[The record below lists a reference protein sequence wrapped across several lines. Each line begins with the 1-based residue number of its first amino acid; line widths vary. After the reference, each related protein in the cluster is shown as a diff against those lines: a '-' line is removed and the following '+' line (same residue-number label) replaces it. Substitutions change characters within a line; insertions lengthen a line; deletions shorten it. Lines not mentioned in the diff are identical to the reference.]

1 MIRWFA
7 NNGIAANFLLVG
19 IFLAGLY
26 TAFNKIPLEV
36 QPAHEFNSIYI
47 GVQYRGGTARDVE
60 QSILIP
66 IETSLEGLNG
76 IERINSDARRGRG
89 RVWVDVEE
97 GVNLRELLEEIKS
110 RIDGITTFPSET
122 ELPEVRI
129 PDSSH
134 WHEVISLA
142 ITGDL
147 DDSELR
153 RVAQRVQDDLTEIDG
168 ISRVRLEGA
177 RDYEIAIEAD
187 QKKLNAFNLGF
198 RDITDAIRRS
208 SLDMPAGTIDST
220 SGTLT
225 VRTRGQAFTKSEF
238 ERIPLRSAN
247 GAEVML
253 GEVAKVRDG
262 LEERRVIAKFNGEPT
277 LLLEVMRT
285 GQENAIAVADK
296 VSEYVSTARS
306 RFPPGI
312 NLYTW
317 NDESIS
323 IRGRLSTLTS
333 SLVQGSLL
341 VFLLLSLFLR
351 PQLAFWVVLGI
362 PVCFAGGVLLMPVF
376 GITANVMSVF
386 GYIIVVGM
394 VVDDA
399 IITGENI
406 YSKLRTGM
414 DPLEAAVTGTQEVAV
429 PVTFGVLT
437 TVVAFLPLLYFEGH
451 WGDFAK
457 QIPPIVAP
465 VLLFSLVESKLI
477 LPSHL
482 KHLTMAYNPLNP
494 VMRLQNR
501 IADGLELFVA
511 RVYQPTLGFAVR
523 HRYAVISSFVAMA
536 LLMAG
541 YCKGGRTGFVS
552 LPTVDR
558 LEIGAYLDMPTD
570 TVLEKTD
577 AIVERMVAATE
588 QLKLDFIDPGTGES
602 LIRNVMSTSGGHWV
616 GSSYDKSEGSVRVAV
631 LPPSLRTAPGPKN
644 SVIAKRWTEIIGP
657 IPEAQ
662 SFRIRGERSG
672 SGRGRESDRE
682 EEPIEVELRGVGS
695 EKKVEIADAIANY
708 LESFEGISD
717 ARVYGSRGQDE
728 LEISLKPR
736 AAELGLTQQSLAQ
749 QIRQSFFG
757 EEAQRIQRG
766 RDDLRVMVRLPRKDR
781 ESLHTLDKMKIRTA
795 SGAEAPLATVADVQF
810 VRAAADI
817 RRIDGSEVIRILA
830 QPDDENVDI
839 VGITN
844 EANST
849 IQNLV
854 DGGENLS
861 FRYTGYIAE
870 NEESKRR
877 TVIGAIALMFAL
889 YALLAIPFKSLVQP
903 IFVLISVP
911 FGVVGAMLGHIIMG
925 VTPSYLSIFGMLAL
939 AGVVVNDSL
948 VLVDF
953 INRRVAQGLTLRQAV
968 LEAGGKRFRPIML
981 TSVTT
986 FAGLLPLLMDNSIQA
1001 QFLIPMAISLGFG
1014 IIFAT
1019 TITLYLVP
1027 CALLLSED
1035 LGKYFARFRTW
1046 YFHPF
1051 GASEKPRSI

>member
-7 NNGIAANFLLVG
+7 NNGIAANFLLAG

-36 QPAHEFNSIYI
+36 QPAREYDSIYI
-47 GVQYRGGTARDVE
+47 GVEYRGGTARDVV

-66 IETSLEGLNG
+66 IEAALEGLNG
-76 IERINSDARRGRG
+76 IERINSDGRRGRG
-89 RVWVDVEE
+89 RVWVDVQE
-97 GVNLRELLEEIKS
+97 GTNLRDLLEEIKS
-110 RIDGITTFPSET
+110 RVDGITTFPSET

-134 WHEVISLA
+134 WYEVISLA
-142 ITGDL
+142 ITGNL
-147 DDSELR
+147 DENELR

-177 RDYEIAIEAD
+177 REYEIAIEAD
-187 QKKLNAFNLGF
+187 QKKLEAFNIGF
-198 RDITDAIRRS
+198 RDISDAVRRS
-208 SLDMPAGTIDST
+208 SLDMPAGTIESAG
-220 SGTLT
+220 GTLT
-225 VRTRGQAFTKSEF
+225 IRTRGQAYTKSEF
-238 ERIPLRSAN
+238 EKIPLRSAN

-253 GEVAKVRDG
+253 GEVAQVRDG
-262 LEERRVIAKFNGEPT
+262 LEEKRVIAKFNGQPA
-277 LLLEVMRT
+277 LMLEVMRT
-285 GQENAIAVADK
+285 GQENAITIADK
-296 VSEYVSTARS
+296 VTEYVRTVRS
-306 RFPPGI
+306 RFPEGI

-317 NDESIS
+317 NDESIA
-323 IRGRLSTLTS
+323 IRGRLSTLTW
-333 SLVQGSLL
+333 SLIQGSLL

-362 PVCFAGGVLLMPVF
+362 PVCFAGGVILMPVF
-376 GITANVMSVF
+376 GISANVMSIF

-406 YSKLRTGM
+406 YSKLKTGM
-414 DPLEAAVTGTQEVAV
+414 DPLEASVTGAQEVAV

-437 TVVAFLPLLYFEGH
+437 TVVAFLPLLYFDGH

-482 KHLTMAYNPLNP
+482 KHLTLGYNPLNP
-494 VMRLQNR
+494 VMRVQQK

-511 RVYQPTLGFAVR
+511 RVYQPTLAIAVR
-523 HRYAVISSFVAMA
+523 HRYAVICAFITMG

-541 YCKGGRTGFVS
+541 YCMGGRSGFVS

-558 LEIGAYLDMPTD
+558 LEIGAYLDMPSETAP
-570 TVLEKTD
+570 EKTE
-577 AIVERMVAATE
+577 AIIDQIVAATE
-588 QLKLDFIDPGTGES
+588 QLKTEFIDPGTGKS
-602 LIRNVMSTSGGHWV
+602 LIQNVMSTSGGHWV
-616 GSSYDKSEGSVRVAV
+616 GSSYDRGEGSVRVAV

-644 SVIAKRWTEIIGP
+644 SVIAKRWTEIVGP
-657 IPEAQ
+657 IPEAR
-662 SFRIRGERSG
+662 SFRVRGERSG
-672 SGRGRESDRE
+672 SGRGRDSDRD
-682 EEPIEVELRGVGS
+682 EEPIEVELRGIGS
-695 EKKVEIADAIANY
+695 ERKIEIAESIADF
-708 LESFEGISD
+708 LESFEGISNS
-717 ARVYGSRGQDE
+717 RVYGSRGQDE

-736 AAELGLTQQSLAQ
+736 AAELGLTQQALAQ
-749 QIRQSFFG
+749 QIRQAFFG

-766 RDDLRVMVRLPRKDR
+766 RDDLRVMVRLPRKER
-781 ESLHTLDKMKIRTA
+781 ESLHTLDKMKIRTTG
-795 SGAEAPLATVADVQF
+795 GAEAPLSTVAYVRF
-810 VRAAADI
+810 VRAPADI
-817 RRIDGSEVIRILA
+817 RRIDGSEVIRIFA
-830 QPDDENVDI
+830 QPDDEDVDI
-839 VGITN
+839 MGIAN
-844 EANST
+844 EATPMIKELISE
-849 IQNLV
+849 
-854 DGGENLS
+854 DDRLS
-861 FRYTGYIAE
+861 FRFAGYIAE

-877 TVIGAIALMFAL
+877 TLIGAIALMFAL

-911 FGVVGAMLGHIIMG
+911 FGVVGALLGHIIMG

-953 INRRVAQGLTLRQAV
+953 INRRLGQGLTLRQAV
-968 LEAGGKRFRPIML
+968 LEAGGKRFRPILL
-981 TSVTT
+981 TSLTT
-986 FAGLLPLLMDNSIQA
+986 FAGLMPLLMDNSIQA

-1019 TITLYLVP
+1019 AITLYLVP

-1035 LGKYFARFRTW
+1035 LGIYFNRFRTW
-1046 YFHPF
+1046 YFRPF
-1051 GASEKPRSI
+1051 AAPEKTRTV